1 MQNLNKDLCPRV
13 PVGGGEGELLQQT
26 QPTRLRANAVHL
38 SRVSTMLLL
47 VVVVVVV
54 LLVLVVIL
62 LLLLLLLQLEGGGW
76 RGGGRSGGGVDR

>member
-1 MQNLNKDLCPRV
+1 MRLQNLNKDLCPRV

-38 SRVSTMLLL
+38 SRVPTMLVV

-54 LLVLVVIL
+54 LLLLVVLVVM
-62 LLLLLLLQLEGGGW
+62 
-76 RGGGRSGGGVDR
+76 VVVVV